1 MSRVDRQFL
10 YMAKFLIYCVNI
22 LLLNREKSAPL
33 ESAVIIII
41 IIIMVVI
48 ITNIM
53 HTVTLNMNV
62 MFVVI
67 S

>member
-1 MSRVDRQFL
+1 
-10 YMAKFLIYCVNI
+10 MAKFLIYCVNI